1 MLLFLYNELSIGPG
15 VVVAIS
21 PKLEKLRDDEIAR
34 ATPLQILLR
43 HYEKSGKRLLPKQ
56 RQPNP
61 QNPK

>member
-1 MLLFLYNELSIGPG
+1 
-15 VVVAIS
+15 VVAIS